1 MSDVS
6 VVGAGPNG
14 LAAAVIM
21 ARAGLSVRVFEA
33 AGTIGGGSRTK
44 ELMEPG
50 HLHDICSAVHPMALA
65 SPFFRS
71 FGLDRRIDLVVPE
84 ISYAAPLDGGRA
96 GLAYKD
102 LERTVEGLGRDGAA
116 YRQLMAPLV
125 ERSEAVT
132 ELLMG
137 SLLSVPRDP
146 VALVRFGLAV
156 LDQGTAWWN
165 RRFMEDAAPALL
177 SGVAAH
183 PVGRMPSLPSA
194 GGGLMLGTLAHTV
207 GWPIPVGG
215 SQAIAE
221 ALADDLR
228 AHGGK
233 IITGHRVTSL
243 AEVADSRAVIL
254 DVAPSVLLELA
265 SDRLPGRYARAL
277 ERFKYGNAA
286 CKVDYILSGPVP
298 WTNPEV
304 AHAGTAH
311 LGGTR
316 AELAEAEA
324 DVAAGRHPRRPYV
337 LASQPSGFDPTRAP
351 AGRHVLWS
359 YCHVPAGSTVD
370 MTEAV
375 TAQIE
380 RFAPGFRDLIV
391 DSKVTTAAGLE
402 AYNANYVGGDFGAG
416 AVTLQ
421 QMLIRPVLSPS
432 PWRTPLPG
440 VYLSSASTPPGPG
453 VHGMGGQHAAQLA
466 LKDVFGLPMPS
477 LAPAAGYN

>member
-21 ARAGLSVRVFEA
+21 ARAGLKVEVFE
-33 AGTIGGGSRTK
+33 TQSTVGGGSRTR
-44 ELMEPG
+44 ELMAPG

-84 ISYAAPLDGGRA
+84 ISYASPLDGGRA
-96 GLAYKD
+96 ALAYRD
-102 LERTVEGLGRDGAA
+102 LDRTVEGLGRDGAA
-116 YRQLMAPLV
+116 YRRLMEPLV
-125 ERSEAVT
+125 RRSEAVT

-146 VALVRFGLAV
+146 IALACFGLAA
-156 LDQGTAWWN
+156 LDQGTPMWN
-165 RRFMEDAAPALL
+165 RRFVEDAAPALL

-183 PVGRMPSLPSA
+183 PVGKMPSLPSA
-194 GGGLMLGTLAHTV
+194 GGGLMLGTLAHSV

-221 ALADDLR
+221 AMADDLR
-228 AHGGK
+228 AHGGR
-233 IITGHRVTSL
+233 ISTGHRITSL
-243 AEVADSRAVIL
+243 DEVAGSRAVIL
-254 DVAPSVLLELA
+254 DVSPSVLLELGG
-265 SDRLPGRYARAL
+265 DRLPPRYARAL
-277 ERFKYGNAA
+277 ERFRYGNAA
-286 CKVDYILSGPVP
+286 CKVDFILSGPVP
-298 WTNPEV
+298 WANPEM
-304 AHAGTAH
+304 ARTGTAH

-316 AELAEAEA
+316 AELAAAEA
-324 DVAAGRHPRRPYV
+324 DVAAGRHPARPYV
-337 LASQPSGFDPTRAP
+337 LLSQPSGFDPTRAP
-351 AGRHVLWS
+351 AGRSVLWS

-380 RFAPGFRDLIV
+380 RFAPGFRDVVV
-391 DSKVTTAAGLE
+391 DSRVTTAADL
-402 AYNANYVGGDFGAG
+402 ARYNANYVGGDFGGG
-416 AVTLQ
+416 AVTLA
-421 QMLIRPVLSPS
+421 QMLIRPVLSPK
-432 PWRTPLPG
+432 PWRTALPG

-453 VHGMGGQHAAQLA
+453 VHGMGGLHAAKLA
-466 LKDVFGLPMPS
+466 LEDVFGLPMPS
-477 LAPAAGYN
+477 LEPAQGAR